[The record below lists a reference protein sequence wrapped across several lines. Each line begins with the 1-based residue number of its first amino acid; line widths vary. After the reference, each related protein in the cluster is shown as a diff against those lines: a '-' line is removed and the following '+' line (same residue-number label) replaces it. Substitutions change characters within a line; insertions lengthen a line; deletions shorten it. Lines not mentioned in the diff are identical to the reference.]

1 MEQYQMANFDIGNR
15 QKVVDKRA
23 GRGTTASPLTT
34 TDTNA
39 RDITAM
45 RARLTAISATTY
57 TAARLN
63 IMTENDMMYALRM
76 SDDLAGVK

>member
-23 GRGTTASPLTT
+23 GRGTITSPLIWI
-34 TDTNA
+34 DTHA
-39 RDITAM
+39 RDVSAM
-45 RARLTAISATTY
+45 RARLTAISGTTY

-63 IMTENDMMYALRM
+63 TMTENDMLYALRM

>member
-1 MEQYQMANFDIGNR
+1 MANLDVGNR
-15 QKVVDKRA
+15 QRVVDKRA

-39 RDITAM
+39 RDVTAM
-45 RARLTAISATTY
+45 RARLNAINPSTFTTAK
-57 TAARLN
+57 LN
-63 IMTENDMMYALRM
+63 RMTKNDMLYALRM

>member
-1 MEQYQMANFDIGNR
+1 MANFDIGNR

-45 RARLTAISATTY
+45 RARLAAIDATTF
-57 TAARLN
+57 TAARRN
-63 IMTENDMMYALRM
+63 TMTENDMLYAIRM

>member
-1 MEQYQMANFDIGNR
+1 MANFDIGNR

-39 RDITAM
+39 RDVTAM
-45 RARLTAISATTY
+45 RARLTAISGTTY

-63 IMTENDMMYALRM
+63 TMTENDMLYALRM

>member
-1 MEQYQMANFDIGNR
+1 MANFDIGNR

-34 TDTNA
+34 TDTNS

-45 RARLTAISATTY
+45 RARLTAISGTTY

-63 IMTENDMMYALRM
+63 TMTENDMLYALRM

>member
-1 MEQYQMANFDIGNR
+1 MANLDVGNR

-23 GRGTTASPLTT
+23 GRGTTVSPLASDANTK
-34 TDTNA
+34 
-39 RDITAM
+39 DITAM

-63 IMTENDMMYALRM
+63 TMTENDMFFAIRTN
-76 SDDLAGVK
+76 DDSLGLK